1 MLGDNQKQD
10 QKQSVKQIVQNQ
22 DSRIIVMCSHYTN
35 SFIESLE
42 EKLKFILNLSDGLE
56 PEAAVINHE
65 LKKEQSVSLLQ
76 HQGHVTKVFC
86 SLLQD
91 STCQSPKNTSNRCY
105 LLGPAPASA
114 SSSWSVPENDDLE
127 R

>member
-10 QKQSVKQIVQNQ
+10 QRQSVKQIVQNQ
-22 DSRIIVMCSHYTN
+22 DSKIVVTCIHYSN
-35 SFIESLE
+35 SFIEALE

-56 PEAAVINHE
+56 PEAAVINRE
-65 LKKEQSVSLLQ
+65 LKKEQSVNLLQ

-86 SLLQD
+86 SLL
-91 STCQSPKNTSNRCY
+91 SESICKSPKNSGNRCY

-114 SSSWSVPENDDLE
+114 SSSWEVPADVD
-127 R
+127 